1 MALKYSLTSRTNRM
15 NQLNTD
21 LGNSVILTLVTGT
34 RPGNVANA
42 LTGTRVAN
50 FVCNATTF
58 GSVLN
63 GVLTANPITNAVA
76 SAGGTVTHFRAFKF
90 DGTTGVIDGDVST
103 SGADL
108 NLDNNIIASGQT
120 ISISSFAITAAG
132 F

>member
-1 MALKYSLTSRTNRM
+1 MALKYGLVARTNRM

-21 LGNSVILTLVTGT
+21 IGTSAILTLVTAT

-50 FVCNATTF
+50 FTCNASSF
-58 GSVLN
+58 AAILN
-63 GVLTANPITNAVA
+63 GVLTANPFANAVA
-76 SAGGTVTHFRAFKF
+76 SAGGTVTHFRLFKS

-103 SGADL
+103 TGADL

-120 ISISSFAITAAG
+120 VSISSFAITAAG